1 MSRTQEVIFTDVY
14 RCKMMQ
20 DNIVRYTIFIH
31 NFNYLYIIHDINMYV
46 YLFRCNV
53 LKNWLHISF
62 FHHLPVTYLCSRH
75 EFACEGLDIQVD
87 GSIVE
92 GEFYCN

>member
-1 MSRTQEVIFTDVY
+1 M
-14 RCKMMQ
+14 
-20 DNIVRYTIFIH
+20 
-31 NFNYLYIIHDINMYV
+31 YLHDINMYV

-53 LKNWLHISF
+53 LKDWLHISF
-62 FHHLPVTYLCSRH
+62 FHHLLVTYLCSRH